1 MMSTWIFVLIAA
13 VSWAA
18 VDGLRKRLSLGWHPW
33 QLLAAL
39 HFCQLPILIGFT
51 FVAPDETQSIRL
63 GEYLVPG
70 IASLL
75 LNIAANIMFLEAVK
89 RSPLGLTVPYLAL
102 TPLVAAIAA
111 LFFGYGLSALGWGGL
126 LILTLGTAWL
136 HPRDSRWG
144 LLTPIYRLRDE
155 PGSGLMVLV
164 ALAWGFTAILDQDAV
179 KYIPPTLHALVLAMG
194 MFFAGVVGFWG
205 LNRKSQVVYPST
217 LSPWILGTG
226 AMMAIAMV
234 AQFEAF
240 TRIDV
245 AVVEAVKRIIGTS
258 SAVILGVVFYG
269 ESDIARRLFASLL
282 MGIGAAALVLSL

>member
-1 MMSTWIFVLIAA
+1 MSTWIFVLIAA
-13 VSWAA
+13 VSWAV

-39 HFCQLPILIGFT
+39 YLCQLPILIGF
-51 FVAPDETQSIRL
+51 ALIPPDEVQPIRL
-63 GEYLVPG
+63 AEYLVPG

-75 LNIAANIMFLEAVK
+75 LNIAANVMFLEAVK

-111 LFFGYGLSALGWGGL
+111 LFFGYGLSSWGWAGV
-126 LILTLGTAWL
+126 IVLTVGTAWL

-144 LLTPIYRLRDE
+144 VLTPIYRLRDE

-179 KYIPPTLHALVLAMG
+179 KHIPPTLHALVLAIG
-194 MFFAGVVGFWG
+194 MFFAGVVGFIWH
-205 LNRKSQVVYPST
+205 NRRSKLSYPST

-258 SAVILGVVFYG
+258 SAVILGVIFYNEG
-269 ESDIARRLFASLL
+269 DIARRLLASLL
-282 MGIGAAALVLSL
+282 MGIGAATLVLSL